1 MMINLDK
8 LPRFAHYILYASLF
22 ITGQAAATWG
32 LFATLN
38 FKNLTMWQAYIK
50 AIPFAWLD
58 WIFMTLAINIG
69 NKYDLVSPTQD
80 IFMLIIV
87 QFTLLLILNQFYL
100 KQEVFR
106 SDIIAFF
113 IILIGFFV
121 SFLHLVSKA
130 FNIPIPEHVDSKG
143 AGINPDEASSTIKSL
158 RYNVVTKSK
167 GDVTFAD
174 IKEAE
179 PELKES

>member
-1 MMINLDK
+1 MMLNLDK
-8 LPRFAHYILYASLF
+8 LPRFVHYLLYFILF

-32 LFATLN
+32 LFSTLH

-80 IFMLIIV
+80 IFVLIIV
-87 QFTLLLILNQFYL
+87 QFTLILILNQYYL
-100 KQEVFR
+100 KQPVFR

-113 IILIGFFV
+113 IIMVGFCV
-121 SFLHLVSKA
+121 SFFKLLSKLLGK
-130 FNIPIPEHVDSKG
+130 HVIVKEKIDTTKL
-143 AGINPDEASSTIKSL
+143 K
-158 RYNVVTKSK
+158 RYKALTVE
-167 GDVTFAD
+167 DM
-174 IKEAE
+174 EQ
-179 PELKES
+179 

>member
-1 MMINLDK
+1 MMLNIDN
-8 LPRFAHYILYASLF
+8 LPRFVHYLLYAILF

-32 LFATLN
+32 LFATLH

-80 IFMLIIV
+80 IFVLIIV
-87 QFTLLLILNQFYL
+87 QFTLILLLNQYYL
-100 KQEVFR
+100 KQAVFR

-113 IILIGFFV
+113 MILVGFCV
-121 SFLHLVSKA
+121 SFFKLLSKLLGK
-130 FNIPIPEHVDSKG
+130 PVIPEKKT
-143 AGINPDEASSTIKSL
+143 ETTKL
-158 RYNVVTKSK
+158 TRYKAVVTNK
-167 GDVTFAD
+167 
-174 IKEAE
+174 
-179 PELKES
+179 

>member
-1 MMINLDK
+1 MYIQMMLNLDN
-8 LPRFAHYILYASLF
+8 LPRFAHYLLYAILF

-32 LFATLN
+32 LFSTLH
-38 FKNLTMWQAYIK
+38 FKHLTMWQAYIK

-113 IILIGFFV
+113 IIMVGFCV
-121 SFLHLVSKA
+121 SFFKLLSKLLGKPVMSKV
-130 FNIPIPEHVDSKG
+130 NIE
-143 AGINPDEASSTIKSL
+143 T
-158 RYNVVTKSK
+158 TKLK
-167 GDVTFAD
+167 HYKAVAD
-174 IKEAE
+174 K
-179 PELKES
+179 

>member
-1 MMINLDK
+1 MMLNLDK
-8 LPRFAHYILYASLF
+8 LPRFVHYLLYAILF

-32 LFATLN
+32 LFSTLH

-80 IFMLIIV
+80 IFVLIIV
-87 QFTLLLILNQFYL
+87 QFTLILILNQYYL
-100 KQEVFR
+100 KQAVFR

-113 IILIGFFV
+113 IIMVGFCV
-121 SFLHLVSKA
+121 SFFKLLSKLLGK
-130 FNIPIPEHVDSKG
+130 PVIPEKKT
-143 AGINPDEASSTIKSL
+143 ETETTKL
-158 RYNVVTKSK
+158 RRYKAVTKN
-167 GDVTFAD
+167 
-174 IKEAE
+174 
-179 PELKES
+179 